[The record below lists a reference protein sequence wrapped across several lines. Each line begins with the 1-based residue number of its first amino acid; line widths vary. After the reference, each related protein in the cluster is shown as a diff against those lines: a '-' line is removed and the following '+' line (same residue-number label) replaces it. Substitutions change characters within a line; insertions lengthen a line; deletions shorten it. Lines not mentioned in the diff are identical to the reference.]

1 MAYIQAA
8 KRLHFLRF
16 AFYILIFFFMPKIFF
31 KNKNRTVDVEKGTSV
46 LEAALCHDVALYH
59 TCGGNC
65 SCSTCR
71 VLVLKGAEHLSQM
84 EDMEAEVLDAFD
96 LGPPHRLGC
105 QTLVM
110 SGAIEVEIPDHSKE
124 PRPNKT
130 PPLPE

>member
-1 MAYIQAA
+1 
-8 KRLHFLRF
+8 
-16 AFYILIFFFMPKIFF
+16 MPKVTF
-31 KNKNRTVDVEKGTSV
+31 KNSGVTVDVEKGVSI
-46 LEAALCHDVALYH
+46 LEAAMRHNVPLYH

-71 VLVLKGAEHLSQM
+71 VLVLKGAENLSKM
-84 EDMEAEVLDAFD
+84 EPMEADILDSFD
-96 LGPPHRLGC
+96 LKAPYRLGC

-110 SGAIEVEIPDHSKE
+110 GDAVEVEIPKRTRA